1 MSEQRPDQLSTWQ
14 KRAMQVPESID
25 LFLGGGRGG
34 GKSFLLAALFLRHC
48 EQHKDRARCLVVRK
62 SFPGLQDLEA
72 EFLAYYRAIYGNAL
86 KFDSQKH
93 RFTLPNGATIQL
105 DQLERESE
113 FSKRSEERRVGKEC
127 RYRRS

>member
-48 EQHKDRARCLVVRK
+48 EQHKDRARCLVLGRP
-62 SFPGLQDLEA
+62 FFALQDLEA
-72 EFLAYYRAIYGNAL
+72 EFLANTGALSGNAL
-86 KFDSQKH
+86 KLVGKKH
-93 RFTLPNGATIQL
+93 RLPLPIVPTIRL
-105 DQLERESE
+105 D
-113 FSKRSEERRVGKEC
+113 K
-127 RYRRS
+127 